1 MYLLFMST
9 RREHFDS
16 GGDMLFAKKVTLT
29 EAKESAIEEF
39 KERHPYGTPYQF
51 ARITSDDGT
60 DLIKYRG
67 GGWRQMS
74 HDCCCIKV
82 TGLWQNSIGMTGS
95 LERK

>member
-29 EAKESAIEEF
+29 EAKESANEEF

-51 ARITSDDGT
+51 ARITGGDGT

-67 GGWRQMS
+67 GSWRQMS
-74 HDCCCIKV
+74 HDRCC
-82 TGLWQNSIGMTGS
+82 GEAM
-95 LERK
+95 